1 MGKEEEYKELFLAE
15 AQENYEELNQL
26 FTRLEKDPS
35 AKAVIE
41 AIFRIIHTLK
51 GNAMG
56 MGFQDIASLSH
67 VIEDIFN
74 EAKLGRLVLDTAFF
88 SHLFKAIDVLGRLIM
103 AQKTGETVAY
113 KGIRTK
119 LEVALRNARQ
129 EKPAAN
135 DTNDTHDNGTG
146 AVPESDKAQAALQAS
161 GTAAATKPDEL
172 AYNAGND
179 SNYEN
184 DELLTGHQISLSD
197 TVQVPVRKLD
207 HLLNIIGELIIERD
221 TLLTQNIR
229 RGFPASDIN
238 RLNRITSDLQFGV
251 MDIRMVQ
258 VGFLFSK
265 FHRILR
271 DVASLEEKKVELV
284 LEGTEI
290 EIDRNILRI
299 MSDSLVHLIRNSV
312 SHGIEKPEERLRKGK
327 AAAGTVRLS
336 ARSEKDT
343 VFIEVTDDGNGI
355 DAEAIKRKAIEKGL
369 ITAEYANI
377 MNEDEALACIFL
389 SGFSNAEKVT
399 SVSGRGIGMDVVK
412 RSVESIGGSVTLT
425 TEKGKGSRFT
435 LSLPSSMAVK
445 GALLFEIQEQVYAIA
460 LSHTEAVVAVDPA
473 GFHKVGAGLVTTYLD
488 KTIGVFHLNDIFEGR
503 THSPR
508 QYKTGQKV
516 EMIVVSYHNRY
527 AGFVV
532 DKLMQQK
539 EIVEKTLS
547 KPVDHVTLFSGATIL
562 GSGDVCLV
570 LNIAGILSGVFKE
583 MNYQRA
589 FNV

>member
-26 FTRLEKDPS
+26 FTRLEKDP
-35 AKAVIE
+35 AARQVIE

-74 EAKLGRLVLDTAFF
+74 EVKLGRLVLDTAFF

-129 EKPAAN
+129 QNPETPAQDNTPLHTPETPTAQTVETPLAEAADITEN
-135 DTNDTHDNGTG
+135 DT
-146 AVPESDKAQAALQAS
+146 PED
-161 GTAAATKPDEL
+161 D
-172 AYNAGND
+172 
-179 SNYEN
+179 
-184 DELLTGHQISLSD
+184 LLTGHQLTLSD

-265 FHRILR
+265 FHRIMR
-271 DVASLEEKKVELV
+271 DVAALEEKKTELI

-299 MSDSLVHLIRNSV
+299 MSDSLVHLIRNAV

-343 VFIEVTDDGNGI
+343 VFIDVTDDGNGI
-355 DAEAIKRKAIEKGL
+355 DAHAIKRKALEKGL
-369 ITAEYANI
+369 ISAEYAKI
-377 MNEDEALACIFL
+377 MTEDEALSCIFL

-412 RSVESIGGSVTLT
+412 RSVESIGGTVTLT
-425 TEKGKGSRFT
+425 TEPGKGSRFT

-445 GALLFEIQEQVYAIA
+445 GALLFEIQEQAYAIA

-473 GFHKVGAGLVTTYLD
+473 SFHKVGAGLVTTYLD
-488 KTIGVFHLNDIFEGR
+488 KTIGVFHLGDIFDG
-503 THSPR
+503 HSQIARKYEPG
-508 QYKTGQKV
+508 KKV

-570 LNIAGILSGVFKE
+570 LNIAGILSGIFKE

-589 FNV
+589 LHV